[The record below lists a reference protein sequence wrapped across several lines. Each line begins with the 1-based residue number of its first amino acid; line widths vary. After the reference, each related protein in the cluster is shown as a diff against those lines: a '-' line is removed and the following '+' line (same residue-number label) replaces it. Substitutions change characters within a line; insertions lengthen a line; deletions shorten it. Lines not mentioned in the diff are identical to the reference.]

1 MSQQNEL
8 MVIDEG
14 SHQEAST
21 TTIGDEFVLMHDEE
35 TTSLFKAL
43 GLPLIKMNNIEVEQ
57 FEKLSDE
64 ARQKF
69 FIEYVQKTMG
79 QKGQVHMFNGRRG
92 ERVVTLSLNQ
102 ILKIICATYV
112 KLVHDRRNVVEM
124 NVPTSEEIQEGT
136 LLRVEEQNDILDSP
150 IMFINMAI
158 ALIEQASDQAKLTNP
173 Q

>member
-1 MSQQNEL
+1 MDKQNEL
-8 MVIDEG
+8 MVIDNG
-14 SHQEAST
+14 DQQET
-21 TTIGDEFVLMHDEE
+21 TSISDEFVLMHDEE

-43 GLPLIKMNNIEVEQ
+43 GLPLIKMNKIEVGQ
-57 FEKLSDE
+57 FENLSEE

-79 QKGQVHMFNGRRG
+79 QKGQAHMFNGRRG
-92 ERVVTLSLNQ
+92 ERVISLSLNQ
-102 ILKIICATYV
+102 ILKIVCATYI
-112 KLVHDRRNVVEM
+112 KLVHDKRNVAEM

-136 LLRVEEQNDILDSP
+136 LLKVEEQNDILDSP

-158 ALIEQASDQAKLTNP
+158 ALIEQASEQAKLMNP

>member
-1 MSQQNEL
+1 MDKQNEL
-8 MVIDEG
+8 MVIDNG
-14 SHQEAST
+14 DQQET
-21 TTIGDEFVLMHDEE
+21 TSISDEFVLMHDEE

-43 GLPLIKMNNIEVEQ
+43 GLPLIKMNKIEVGQ
-57 FEKLSDE
+57 FENLSEE

-79 QKGQVHMFNGRRG
+79 QKGQAHMFNGKRG
-92 ERVVTLSLNQ
+92 DREVTLSLNQ
-102 ILKIICATYV
+102 ILKIVCATYI
-112 KLVHDRRNVVEM
+112 KLVHDKRNVAEM

-136 LLRVEEQNDILDSP
+136 LLKVEEQNDILDSP

-158 ALIEQASDQAKLTNP
+158 ALIEQASEQAKLMNP